1 MTSTTP
7 APVRPDRTEDWIFLG
22 TGQRLR
28 LAKPLA
34 RLAARIID
42 LIILVGIGLLI
53 SAVLQGFDN
62 IVLSPPPATIWA
74 ETIAT
79 ALVSSLYEIAFVA
92 WKGQT
97 LGKMVVGIG
106 IVGLD
111 GGGLPRL
118 GGSIRRWSLPAVLS
132 APVYFIGADSPSSGA
147 EAAIWAAAI
156 VGMVLV
162 VLCHA
167 WLMWDR
173 YRRGWNDMIARTIV
187 VKIGGRK
194 MDRDDRE
201 ARSDDRGEQDRA
213 RSEPAGTLGSF
224 PWAESGAVDQ
234 PPQLWEES
242 PREQPDGLGGS
253 AGPGR
258 REDGVGN
265 PMAITGFVLSLVM
278 WIALVVPPVSIVL
291 WVLALTFSSIGL
303 SRSARRGAPYKGLAI
318 AGLSISLIGVV
329 IVVIAVLLLVGAA
342 VNL

>member
-1 MTSTTP
+1 MTSTPP

-53 SAVLQGFDN
+53 SSGFQGFGNVD
-62 IVLSPPPATIWA
+62 LSTPPTTIWA

-79 ALVSSLYEIAFVA
+79 ALFSSLYEIAFVA

-97 LGKMVVGIG
+97 LGKMVVGIR

-118 GGSIRRWSLPAVLS
+118 GESIRRWSLPALLS
-132 APVYFIGADSPSSGA
+132 VPVYFIGADAPSSGA
-147 EAAIWAAAI
+147 EAAIWAVAM
-156 VGMVLV
+156 VGIVLV

-173 YRRGWNDMIARTIV
+173 YRRGWNDMIASTIV
-187 VKIGGRK
+187 VKIGGGR
-194 MDRDDRE
+194 MDRNDRE
-201 ARSDDRGEQDRA
+201 ARSGEQDRA
-213 RSEPAGTLGSF
+213 RSEPAGALGSF
-224 PWAESGAVDQ
+224 PWAESGTGEQ
-234 PPQLWEES
+234 PPQVWEQAS
-242 PREQPDGLGGS
+242 KEQPDGPGGS
-253 AGPGR
+253 AGPGH

-278 WIALVVPPVSIVL
+278 WIALVVPPLSVAL

-303 SRSARRGAPYKGLAI
+303 SRSTRRGAPYKGLAI

-342 VNL
+342 VNS